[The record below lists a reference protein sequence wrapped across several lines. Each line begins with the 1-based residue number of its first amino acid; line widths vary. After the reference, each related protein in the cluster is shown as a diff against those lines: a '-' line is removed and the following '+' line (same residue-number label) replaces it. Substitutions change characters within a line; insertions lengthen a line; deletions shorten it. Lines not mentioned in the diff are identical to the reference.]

1 MKQIRRLIVIA
12 FVMLGLAPEIAL
24 ADYPERP
31 VRIVVPFTAGGFTGS
46 VAQIIADELT
56 RSFQR
61 PFVLDYRPGA
71 GGNIAG
77 ELVAK
82 SPADGYTLL
91 LTSPSTIAI
100 NPYLYKDMTFN
111 PVRDFE
117 HVTIFGHTAYVL
129 VINTEV
135 PARSVGELVRYSQ
148 GRPGRMNY
156 ASGGAGTVTHL
167 AAEMFINRTGTKI
180 VHVPYKGTPPA
191 VIDLLGG
198 RVELM
203 FDSMTSATPQ
213 VRGGKVRALA
223 VTSLT
228 RDQALPEV
236 PTMAESGYPGF
247 EAVAWTG
254 ISAPAGTKP
263 DIVNALQKSI
273 DLSLRRPEVVQRLKA
288 IGVQVVLRTASETK
302 KYIDDESVKWGE
314 VVKSGAI
321 KLE

>member
-135 PARSVGELVRYSQ
+135 PARSVGELVRYLQ